1 MNGRTSG
8 ILLPVSSLPGPYGI
22 GNLGQPAYEFI
33 DYLSDSSQSY
43 WQILPLGP
51 TSIGD
56 SPYQSFSTFAGN
68 PYLIDLDGLIRLGL
82 LHEDEVQLP
91 EHDSERIDYGLIYHT
106 RIPLLRLAYSRID
119 EGLRTESLE
128 FASREAWLKDYALFM
143 ALKEIHGGAAW
154 YVWPDDDKK
163 RDPHRMAQFE
173 RDHAD
178 EIGFWYFVQYVF
190 FEQWFALRRYCED
203 KGLQIIGD
211 IPLYVAQDSVD
222 VWSNPDLF
230 QLDGELL
237 PTAVA
242 GYPPDDFSP
251 VGQLWGNPL
260 FDWQR
265 MKQDNYAWWQRRLDH
280 QMRLYHVVRLD
291 HFIGFNHY
299 WAIPYGDREAGGGQ
313 WLDGP
318 SRDFFRTVQEA
329 NPNLN
334 LIAEDLGLITKE
346 VVAMRLEAGLPS
358 MRVMMFGFDPT
369 GDSEN
374 MPHHYTLDT
383 IAYTGTHDNHTVLG
397 WWQSLDETSQAFA
410 RNYLN
415 FEDDGVVEAMLRGLF
430 ASGAKIALTTMQD
443 LLHQDS
449 RSRINE
455 PNTMGNWT
463 YRMPA
468 DYLSRLQPGYLKDLT
483 ETYRRT
489 PDELI

>member
-33 DYLSDSSQSY
+33 DFLSEARQSY

-68 PYLIDLDGLIRLGL
+68 PYLIDLDYLVRLGL
-82 LHEDEVQLP
+82 LLEPEVHLP
-91 EHDSERIDYGLIYHT
+91 SHDPEAIDYGLIYHT

-119 EGLRTESLE
+119 EPLRQAVLSFSKDEP
-128 FASREAWLKDYALFM
+128 WLHDYALFM
-143 ALKEIHGGAAW
+143 TLKEQHEGKPWFAW
-154 YVWPDDDKK
+154 PEADKRREPD
-163 RDPHRMAQFE
+163 RLWHFAESFE
-173 RDHAD
+173 TDIA
-178 EIGFWYFVQYVF
+178 FWYFVQYLF
-190 FEQWFALRRYCED
+190 FEQWQALKKYGEE
-203 KGLQIIGD
+203 KGVQIIGD

-222 VWSNPDLF
+222 VWANPDLF
-230 QLDGELL
+230 QLDDDLL
-237 PTAVA
+237 PKAVA
-242 GYPPDDFSP
+242 GYPPDDFST

-260 FDWQR
+260 FDWEG
-265 MKQDNYAWWQRRLDH
+265 MKENNYAWWQARLAH

-291 HFIGFNHY
+291 HFIGFSRF
-299 WAIPYGDREAGGGQ
+299 WAIPYGDKTAKRGQ
-313 WLDGP
+313 WIDGP
-318 SRDFFRTVQEA
+318 GSHFFQTVQSR
-329 NPNLN
+329 NPSLN
-334 LIAEDLGLITKE
+334 LIAEDLGLITEE
-346 VVAMRLEAGLPS
+346 VVAMRLAASLPS
-358 MRVMMFGFDPT
+358 MRVLMFGFDPN

-397 WWQSLDETSQAFA
+397 WWQTLDDKTKDFA
-410 RNYLN
+410 RQYLH
-415 FEDDGVVEAMLRGLF
+415 FEGDEVLDGMLRGLF
-430 ASGAKIALTTMQD
+430 ASGAKICLTTMQD
-443 LLHQDS
+443 LLNQDS

-463 YRMPA
+463 YRLPS
-468 DYLSRLQPGYLKDLT
+468 DYLAQVDRGYLKRLT

-489 PDELI
+489 ADELV